1 MEYIV
6 TADEMKHYDNN
17 TIRYYGIPS
26 LVLMERAALT
36 ATEFLISKFPNAN
49 HILIAAGCGNNGGDG
64 MAMARLLYQNNK
76 NVTVYFPG
84 NPEKLSDAAL
94 NQYET
99 CKKYK
104 IPMID
109 TYPNQEYE
117 QADYIYH

>member
-64 MAMARLLYQNNK
+64 MAMARLLYQNH
-76 NVTVYFPG
+76 
-84 NPEKLSDAAL
+84 KL
-94 NQYET
+94 
-99 CKKYK
+99 
-104 IPMID
+104 
-109 TYPNQEYE
+109 
-117 QADYIYH
+117 